1 MSTLLNN
8 SFSHVTFNKVSL
20 TWPNGTPCL
29 RDISGTLSAPLTG
42 LIGDNG
48 SGKSTLLTLILGE
61 HSPTS
66 GSIEVPDN
74 IGYLPQDLG
83 LNVSAT
89 IADVFG
95 ISEILSAIESVESGE
110 YSEELLAIIG
120 DDWDVEER
128 VQQYIGTLDVRRTIG
143 TLSGGE
149 AVSVALGAVFAQ
161 QPDLILLDEPTNNLD
176 AEAQHKLIS
185 ILRST
190 SIPVIVV
197 SHDRDLLAHVNEI
210 AELFNGQLR
219 QFSGNYQNYRDAIGQ
234 EQQAAQ
240 QKVRDAKSTLKK
252 EKDERAAL
260 ATQIAHDAAKGKK
273 NIANRRKSRL
283 ALGNDK
289 ARAQNTAAKQTQKH
303 AQGIADAASELDS
316 AQRRVRKDTQ
326 VYVTLPSTQLSA
338 GTKVLHL
345 QLPPNAESKTEFIMA
360 GPEYLRIAGANGSG
374 KTTLINQVFAASQ
387 ENAAPI
393 AGVTT
398 VDYVIGSVGFI
409 RQRIE
414 FDSELTVLETVAK
427 RLPAFSTQ
435 EIRDQLAQLLFH
447 NDMVNQKMSS
457 LSGGER
463 FRVEF
468 ACNALA
474 APQLLILDE
483 PTNNLD
489 ISTTQWLVDAL
500 SSLNGAVIVVSHD
513 DAFCEDI
520 GIDHTITLGSFS
532 EPAPANLP
540 DKSAEDTVDSNEN

>member
-1 MSTLLNN
+1 MSTFLNN

-48 SGKSTLLTLILGE
+48 SGKSTLLKLVLGE
-61 HSPTS
+61 DSPTS
-66 GSIEVPDN
+66 GNIEVPDN
-74 IGYLPQDLG
+74 IGHLPQDLG
-83 LNVSAT
+83 LKTSAT

-95 ISEILSAIESVESGE
+95 ITEILNAIELVESGE

-120 DDWDVEER
+120 DDWDVEEQ
-128 VQQYIGTLDVRRTIG
+128 VQQYIGTLNVRRTIG

-161 QPDLILLDEPTNNLD
+161 QPDLVLLDEPTNNLD
-176 AEAQHKLIS
+176 TEAKQKLVS
-185 ILRST
+185 MLRSST
-190 SIPVIVV
+190 IPVIVV
-197 SHDRDLLAHVNEI
+197 SHDRQLLAHVSEI

-219 QFSGNYQNYRDAIGQ
+219 QFSGNYQNYLDALEQ
-234 EQQAAQ
+234 EQHTAQ
-240 QKVRDAKSTLKK
+240 QKVRDAKSVLKK

-289 ARAQNTAAKQTQKH
+289 ARAQNTAAKQTHKH
-303 AQGIADAASELDS
+303 AQGIADAALDLDS
-316 AQRRVRKDTQ
+316 AQRRVRKDSQ
-326 VYVTLPSTQLSA
+326 IYVSLPPTQLAA
-338 GTKVLHL
+338 GTKVLQL
-345 QLPPNAESKTEFIMA
+345 QLPPNAEGRTEFIMA

-374 KTTLINQVFAASQ
+374 KTTLINHIFAANQ
-387 ENAAPI
+387 ESTLTADSDSA
-393 AGVTT
+393 
-398 VDYVIGSVGFI
+398 VDYVIGNVGFI

-414 FDSELTVLETVAK
+414 FAPYLTVMETVAK
-427 RLPAFSTQ
+427 RRPEFTTQ
-435 EIRDQLAQLLFH
+435 ELRDQLAQLLFH
-447 NDMVNQKMSS
+447 NDMVNQKMGS

-483 PTNNLD
+483 PTNNGC
-489 ISTTQWLVDAL
+489 V
-500 SSLNGAVIVVSHD
+500 
-513 DAFCEDI
+513 
-520 GIDHTITLGSFS
+520 
-532 EPAPANLP
+532 P
-540 DKSAEDTVDSNEN
+540 

>member
-1 MSTLLNN
+1 MSTFLNN

-48 SGKSTLLTLILGE
+48 SGKSTLLKLVLGE
-61 HSPTS
+61 DSPTS
-66 GSIEVPDN
+66 GNIEVPDN
-74 IGYLPQDLG
+74 IGHLPQDLG
-83 LNVSAT
+83 LKTSAT

-95 ISEILSAIESVESGE
+95 ITEILNAIELVESGE

-120 DDWDVEER
+120 DDWDVEEQ
-128 VQQYIGTLDVRRTIG
+128 VQQYIGTLNVRRTIG

-161 QPDLILLDEPTNNLD
+161 QPDLVLLDEPTNNLD
-176 AEAQHKLIS
+176 TEAKQKLVS
-185 ILRST
+185 MLRSST
-190 SIPVIVV
+190 IPVIVV
-197 SHDRDLLAHVNEI
+197 SHDRQLLAHVSEI

-219 QFSGNYQNYRDAIGQ
+219 QFSGNYQNYLDAIEQ
-234 EQQAAQ
+234 EQHTAQ
-240 QKVRDAKSTLKK
+240 QKVRDAKSVLKK

-289 ARAQNTAAKQTQKH
+289 ARAQNTAAKQTHKH
-303 AQGIADAASELDS
+303 AQGIADAALDLDS
-316 AQRRVRKDTQ
+316 AQRRVRKDSQ
-326 VYVTLPSTQLSA
+326 IYVSLPPTQLAA
-338 GTKVLHL
+338 GTKVLQL
-345 QLPPNAESKTEFIMA
+345 QLPPNAEGRTEFIMA

-374 KTTLINQVFAASQ
+374 KTTLINHIFAANQ
-387 ENAAPI
+387 ESTLTADSDSA
-393 AGVTT
+393 
-398 VDYVIGSVGFI
+398 VDYVIGNVGFI

-414 FDSELTVLETVAK
+414 FAPYLTVMETVAK
-427 RLPAFSTQ
+427 RRPEFTTQ
-435 EIRDQLAQLLFH
+435 ELRDQLAQLLFH
-447 NDMVNQKMSS
+447 NDMVNQKMGS

-500 SSLNGAVIVVSHD
+500 SSYNGAVIVVSHD
-513 DAFCEDI
+513 DAFCEEI
-520 GIDHTITLGSFS
+520 GIDYTITLGSPS
-532 EPAPANLP
+532 ESDPEIMT
-540 DKSAEDTVDSNEN
+540 DEFAEDTTDSNQN